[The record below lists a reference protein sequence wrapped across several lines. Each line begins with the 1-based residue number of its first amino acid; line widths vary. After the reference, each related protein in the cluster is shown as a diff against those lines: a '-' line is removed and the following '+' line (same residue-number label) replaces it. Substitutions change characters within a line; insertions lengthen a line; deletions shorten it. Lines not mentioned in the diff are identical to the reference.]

1 MHWYRTAT
9 QAVRGQV
16 RAGVL
21 TAHRAWAGPGRER
34 DLVVQAFKAALAAF
48 LAWLAAGWWL
58 NAPVAFV
65 APWVAIVLVESTVYR
80 SIAHGLQQ
88 LAAIATGTVVA
99 TAFALALNS
108 TLLAMAVVLPAAVLL
123 GNWRRLDSQGIYAA
137 TGALF
142 VLTGPSVGVLTS
154 AARIGEAVFGALVGI
169 AVNVLIRPPVY
180 LRSPRAALEDAADEA
195 RSVMEDVAEGLDGG
209 EWDAAEAG
217 DWHER
222 ALHLSRLV
230 DQARSALGWSRESLR
245 VNPRRRSRTVAEPGS
260 AYDDAVAVF
269 DYVAVHTAGVTRTV
283 LETAGE
289 DRKASWPGSTIAG
302 PYAAFLRRAAAA
314 VRLYG
319 AVRFDDG
326 SAAEL
331 DEAVAGLRRSLD
343 ELRRRLPD
351 AATGDPEDLATYG
364 TLLTQARRLADQL
377 APAAH
382 DG

>member
-1 MHWYRTAT
+1 M
-9 QAVRGQV
+9 
-16 RAGVL
+16 
-21 TAHRAWAGPGRER
+21 
-34 DLVVQAFKAALAAF
+34 
-48 LAWLAAGWWL
+48 
-58 NAPVAFV
+58 
-65 APWVAIVLVESTVYR
+65 YR

-209 EWDAAEAG
+209 EWDAAEQKRLA
-217 DWHER
+217 R
-222 ALHLSRLV
+222 ARPPP
-230 DQARSALGWSRESLR
+230 QP
-245 VNPRRRSRTVAEPGS
+245 PRRPGPLRPRVEPGEPARQPAPPLPYRRRAGQCVRRRRRRLRLRRRPHRRMS
-260 AYDDAVAVF
+260 PAPSWRPWAR
-269 DYVAVHTAGVTRTV
+269 TA
-283 LETAGE
+283 
-289 DRKASWPGSTIAG
+289 KPPGPAPRSAG
-302 PYAAFLRRAAAA
+302 PYAAFLRRAADA

-331 DEAVAGLRRSLD
+331 DEAVAAAPLLD
-343 ELRRRLPD
+343 ELRRRI
-351 AATGDPEDLATYG
+351 
-364 TLLTQARRLADQL
+364 ARRGHRRPRGPRHVRH
-377 APAAH
+377 PAHPGPPPRRPARAR
-382 DG
+382 GT